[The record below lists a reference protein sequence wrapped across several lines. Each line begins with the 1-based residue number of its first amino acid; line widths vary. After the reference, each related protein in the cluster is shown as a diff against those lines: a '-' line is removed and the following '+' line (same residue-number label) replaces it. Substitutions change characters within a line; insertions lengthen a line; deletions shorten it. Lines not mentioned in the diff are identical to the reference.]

1 MDGLKFVKSYL
12 SSRHQRV
19 KVNSSFSAWK
29 EIRIGA
35 PQASVLGPL
44 LFDVFMNDIFLF
56 VRYTNICN
64 YADDTTIFACHPI
77 LETIVRQLE
86 TDGTVV
92 AKWFS
97 DNYLKL
103 NDVKFHLMMFGGKC
117 SRATVAIGN
126 STIDESDFEKLL
138 GVASENMLKICAK
151 RPTISST
158 HLLAYPPVSILSNLK
173 S

>member
-1 MDGLKFVKSYL
+1 MDLSKAFDSVNHDLLIAKLNAYGLNMDALKLIKSYL
-12 SSRHQRV
+12 SKRHQRV

-29 EIRIGA
+29 EIKIGV
-35 PQASVLGPL
+35 PQGSVLGPL
-44 LFDVFMNDIFLF
+44 LFNVFMNDIFLS

-103 NDVKFHLMMFGGKC
+103 NDDKCHLMIFGEKC
-117 SRATVAIGN
+117 SRATVTIGN
-126 STIDESDFEKLL
+126 STIDESD
-138 GVASENMLKICAK
+138 
-151 RPTISST
+151 
-158 HLLAYPPVSILSNLK
+158 
-173 S
+173 